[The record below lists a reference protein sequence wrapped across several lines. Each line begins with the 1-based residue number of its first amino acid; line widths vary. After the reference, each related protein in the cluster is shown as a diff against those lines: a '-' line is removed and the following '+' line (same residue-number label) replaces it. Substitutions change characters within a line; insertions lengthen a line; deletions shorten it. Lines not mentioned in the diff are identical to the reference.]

1 MVGKRRNLPEKLH
14 PRFPSNCH
22 INFLTG
28 VQYKEPFLKIER
40 IDRLQEKPSRGEMS
54 STASK
59 SHEPLWIY
67 PEKNPSLFQAIVSE
81 FNIHPVT
88 AQILISR
95 GFKTLEEIH
104 EFLYAKLPSL
114 YDPDLFPDMDKAVD
128 RIIQAVQQKQPIL
141 IYGDN
146 DVDGMTAATLL
157 TEFLR
162 TIGAKVFFDI
172 PNRASLKKSLMGDA
186 LEFALQ
192 HRCALLITVDCGITA
207 AKEIQ
212 EVVQQ
217 GIDVIVTDHHE
228 PTSRIPNCIATLN
241 PKLINS
247 TYPNRELTGVGVA
260 FKLAH
265 AITNRLIENE
275 DISPTK
281 IDLKNYLDLVAL
293 GTIADMGALKG
304 ENRILVRYGLKQM
317 RKMKRVGLAKL
328 FQVSEMQP
336 GDLSPSDIASKVAP
350 RLNSL
355 GRIAD
360 PIKGVELLLLR
371 DSLEAETLAKELDL
385 HNLERQK
392 IEREASV
399 DIEEYIF
406 QHPDILHEKAIILSS
421 EKWHPGIIP
430 IIAARI
436 AKQYSRPTLI
446 ISIEQGVGKGSIRTI
461 PEFPLLP
468 LLKQN
473 EDLLINFGG
482 HDYAAGLTIKEE
494 NIPVFKQRF
503 LHAADKILKDQDI
516 VAKLYLD
523 AKINFNDLTFDFM
536 ESLSLLE
543 PFGNE
548 NPPPVLYCD
557 TTQVWPPKV
566 VGKYHLKLF
575 LEQED
580 RMLEGMAFG
589 LADRKEQI
597 RRKNIPLR
605 IAFTPH
611 VNLFLNKASIQL
623 QIRDFQLIAEKAK
636 S

>member
-1 MVGKRRNLPEKLH
+1 MQ
-14 PRFPSNCH
+14 S
-22 INFLTG
+22 
-28 VQYKEPFLKIER
+28 FLKIAR
-40 IDRLQEKPSRGEMS
+40 IYRLQEKPSQGNMS
-54 STASK
+54 SLTSK
-59 SHEPLWIY
+59 SHEPTWVY
-67 PEKNPSLFQAIVSE
+67 PEKNPALFQTIVSE

-95 GFKTLEEIH
+95 GFKTIEEIH
-104 EFLYAKLPSL
+104 EFLYAKLPNL
-114 YDPDLFPDMDKAVD
+114 YDPDLFPDMDTAVE
-128 RIIQAVQQKQPIL
+128 RIIAAIHEKQPIL

-162 TIGAKVFFDI
+162 SVGAKVYFDI
-172 PNRASLKKSLMGDA
+172 PNRASLKKSLIGDA
-186 LEFALQ
+186 LEFALENQ
-192 HRCALLITVDCGITA
+192 CKLLITVDCGITA

-212 EVVQQ
+212 EVVQH

-228 PTSRIPNCIATLN
+228 PTSKIPNCIATLN

-265 AITNRLIENE
+265 AITNYFIENE
-275 DISPTK
+275 ELSATK
-281 IDLKNYLDLVAL
+281 IDLKTYLDLVAL

-328 FQVSEMQP
+328 FQVSDMQP
-336 GDLSPSDIASKVAP
+336 GELSPVDIASKVAP

-360 PIKGVELLLLR
+360 PIKGVELLLIR
-371 DSLEAETLAKELDL
+371 DSTEAEALAKELDL

-392 IEREASV
+392 IEREASD

-406 QHPDILHEKAIILSS
+406 QHPEVLLEKAIVLSS

-430 IIAARI
+430 IISARI
-436 AKQYSRPTLI
+436 AKQYSRPTMI
-446 ISIEQGVGKGSIRTI
+446 ISIEQGIGKGSIRTI

-468 LLKQN
+468 VLKQN

-482 HDYAAGLTIKEE
+482 HDYAAGLTIKKE
-494 NIPVFKQRF
+494 NIPLFRKRF
-503 LHAADKILKDQDI
+503 IEAADKVLREQD
-516 VAKLYLD
+516 VVGKLYLD

-536 ESLSLLE
+536 ESLNLLE

-548 NPPPVLYCD
+548 NPHPILYCD
-557 TTQVWPPKV
+557 AMQIWPPKV

-575 LEQED
+575 LEQSD
-580 RMLEGMAFG
+580 RMLEGIAFG
-589 LADRKEQI
+589 LADRKDQI
-597 RRKNIPLR
+597 RRKNTLLR

-623 QIRDFQLIAEKAK
+623 QIKDFQLAPLEKPPM
-636 S
+636 